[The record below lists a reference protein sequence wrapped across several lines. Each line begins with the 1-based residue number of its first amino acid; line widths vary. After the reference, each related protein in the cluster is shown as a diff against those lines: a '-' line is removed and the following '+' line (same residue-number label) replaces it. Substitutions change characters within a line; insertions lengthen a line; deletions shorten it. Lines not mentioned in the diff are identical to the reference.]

1 MEQEKTSAEDPKHS
15 WEKMKYCCSFK
26 DYKNKTKKT
35 PQHMWRDGCD
45 YTVIHPKYL

>member
-26 DYKNKTKKT
+26 DYKNKTNKPHNT
-35 PQHMWRDGCD
+35 CGGMV
-45 YTVIHPKYL
+45 VITL